1 MPQQRSVASVAGF
14 KSSMARL
21 EKGDDWSLLD
31 PMNQVAFCFKTRQKM
46 NYDLLSDLEM
56 LEFMEAQDKRE
67 AAAVLRQIQAEVTME
82 RATALAS
89 VPRHPVVIRPVVAAG
104 GGGSGLALTKE
115 QTAYQAAEKK
125 RMDALIKAEKAR
137 VKAET
142 AAYKESVRV
151 QKAAEK
157 AAKEAAKAVTVAAA
171 KDAALALALKQIGE
185 LKAYIRTAGLKLP
198 VLSAV

>member
-1 MPQQRSVASVAGF
+1 MS
-14 KSSMARL
+14 
-21 EKGDDWSLLD
+21 
-31 PMNQVAFCFKTRQKM
+31 
-46 NYDLLSDLEM
+46 YDLLSDLEM

-67 AAAVLRQIQAEVTME
+67 AAAVLRQIQAEVTLE
-82 RATALAS
+82 RAAALAS
-89 VPRHPVVIRPVVAAG
+89 VPRHPVVIRPVIAAAG
-104 GGGSGLALTKE
+104 GGGGGLGLAKPVLTKE

-125 RMDALIKAEKAR
+125 RMDALIKAEKDR

-157 AAKEAAKAVTVAAA
+157 AAKEAAKSVTVAAA

-198 VLSAV
+198 VLSAI

>member
-1 MPQQRSVASVAGF
+1 MS
-14 KSSMARL
+14 
-21 EKGDDWSLLD
+21 
-31 PMNQVAFCFKTRQKM
+31 
-46 NYDLLSDLEM
+46 YDLLSDLEM

-67 AAAVLRQIQAEVTME
+67 AAAVLRQIQAEVTLE
-82 RATALAS
+82 RAAALAS
-89 VPRHPVVIRPVVAAG
+89 VPRHPVVIRPVVPVVAG
-104 GGGSGLALTKE
+104 GGGGGLALTKE

-125 RMDALIKAEKAR
+125 RMDALIKAEKGR

-157 AAKEAAKAVTVAAA
+157 AAKEAAKSVTVAAA
-171 KDAALALALKQIGE
+171 KDTALALALKQIGE

-198 VLSAV
+198 VLSAI

>member
-1 MPQQRSVASVAGF
+1 
-14 KSSMARL
+14 
-21 EKGDDWSLLD
+21 
-31 PMNQVAFCFKTRQKM
+31 
-46 NYDLLSDLEM
+46 M
-56 LEFMEAQDKRE
+56 LEFMEEQDKRE
-67 AAAVLRQIQAEVTME
+67 AAAVLRQIQAEVTMD
-82 RATALAS
+82 RAAALAG
-89 VPRHPVVIRPVVAAG
+89 VPRHPVVIRPVAAGGGGHAAG

-157 AAKEAAKAVTVAAA
+157 AAKDAAKAVTVAAA

-198 VLSAV
+198 VLSAI

>member
-1 MPQQRSVASVAGF
+1 MS
-14 KSSMARL
+14 
-21 EKGDDWSLLD
+21 
-31 PMNQVAFCFKTRQKM
+31 
-46 NYDLLSDLEM
+46 YDLLSDLEM

-67 AAAVLRQIQAEVTME
+67 AAAVLRQIQAEVTLE
-82 RATALAS
+82 RAAALAS
-89 VPRHPVVIRPVVAAG
+89 VPRHPVVIRPVVAAAG
-104 GGGSGLALTKE
+104 GGGGGHAGGLVLTKE

-125 RMDALIKAEKAR
+125 RMDALIKAEKGR

-157 AAKEAAKAVTVAAA
+157 AAKDAAKAVTAAAA

-185 LKAYIRTAGLKLP
+185 LKAYIRSAGLKLP
-198 VLSAV
+198 VLSTV

>member
-1 MPQQRSVASVAGF
+1 
-14 KSSMARL
+14 
-21 EKGDDWSLLD
+21 
-31 PMNQVAFCFKTRQKM
+31 M
-46 NYDLLSDLEM
+46 NYDLISDLEM

-67 AAAVLRQIQAEVTME
+67 AAAVARQIQAEVSLE
-82 RATALAS
+82 RAVSLAS
-89 VPRHPVVIRPVVAAG
+89 VPRHSVVIRPVVPVAAG
-104 GGGSGLALTKE
+104 GGGGGHAGGHTGGLALTKE
-115 QTAYQAAEKK
+115 QKSHQAAEKK
-125 RMDALIKAEKAR
+125 RMDALIKAEKDR

-157 AAKEAAKAVTVAAA
+157 AAKDAAKAVTSAAA

-198 VLSAV
+198 VLSAI

>member
-1 MPQQRSVASVAGF
+1 MS
-14 KSSMARL
+14 
-21 EKGDDWSLLD
+21 
-31 PMNQVAFCFKTRQKM
+31 
-46 NYDLLSDLEM
+46 YDLLSDLEM

-82 RATALAS
+82 RAAALAS
-89 VPRHPVVIRPVVAAG
+89 VPRHPVVIRPVVAG
-104 GGGSGLALTKE
+104 GGGGLALTKE
-115 QTAYQAAEKK
+115 QKAHQAAEKK
-125 RMDALIKAEKAR
+125 RMDALIKAEKDR

-157 AAKEAAKAVTVAAA
+157 AAKEAAKAVTAAAA
-171 KDAALALALKQIGE
+171 KDTALALTLKQIGE

-198 VLSAV
+198 VLSAI

>member
-1 MPQQRSVASVAGF
+1 MS
-14 KSSMARL
+14 
-21 EKGDDWSLLD
+21 
-31 PMNQVAFCFKTRQKM
+31 
-46 NYDLLSDLEM
+46 YDLLSDLEM

-82 RATALAS
+82 RAAALAS
-89 VPRHPVVIRPVVAAG
+89 VPRHPVVIRPVVAAAG
-104 GGGSGLALTKE
+104 GGGGGLALTKE

-125 RMDALIKAEKAR
+125 RMDALIKAEKGR

-151 QKAAEK
+151 QKAAQK
-157 AAKEAAKAVTVAAA
+157 AATSAAKSVTVAAA

-198 VLSAV
+198 VLSTV

>member
-1 MPQQRSVASVAGF
+1 
-14 KSSMARL
+14 
-21 EKGDDWSLLD
+21 
-31 PMNQVAFCFKTRQKM
+31 M

-67 AAAVLRQIQAEVTME
+67 AAAVARQIQAEVSLE
-82 RATALAS
+82 RAVSLAS
-89 VPRHPVVIRPVVAAG
+89 VPRHPVVIRPVVPVITNSAASTV
-104 GGGSGLALTKE
+104 SGPVLTKE
-115 QTAYQAAEKK
+115 QKAHQAAEKK
-125 RMDALIKAEKAR
+125 RMDALIKAEKDR

-142 AAYKESVRV
+142 AAYKESIRV

-157 AAKEAAKAVTVAAA
+157 AAKDAAKAVTSAAA

-185 LKAYIRTAGLKLP
+185 LKAYIRSAGLKLP